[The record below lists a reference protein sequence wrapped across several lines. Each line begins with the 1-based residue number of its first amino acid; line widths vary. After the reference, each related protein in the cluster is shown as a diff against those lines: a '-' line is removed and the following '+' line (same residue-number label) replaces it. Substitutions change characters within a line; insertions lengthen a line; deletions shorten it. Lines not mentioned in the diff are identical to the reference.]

1 MKLALISDIHSNF
14 IALEAC
20 LAHMR
25 GERFDR
31 ICVLG
36 DMIAYGP
43 RPKECVEA
51 VRALQAQGAL
61 CLKGN
66 HDDNSVRQ
74 GTPGGVS
81 SEIGRYELLD
91 RAGMGEDNLRWV
103 DGLPAKVQEGE
114 LLFVHASPRDPLG
127 EYVDSEEK
135 CLAAL
140 AATDARWV
148 FCGHSHR
155 PMAFS
160 LPTAGKSTLQW
171 PEPKGKVQTYTL
183 DPGARHVINVGSVGE
198 SRDGDPRA
206 VYTVVDTESGRV
218 EFRRV
223 DYDIAPMIED
233 MKQQGFPEALWR
245 KRLR

>member
-1 MKLALISDIHSNF
+1 MKLALLSDLHSNF
-14 IALEAC
+14 IALDAC
-20 LAHMR
+20 LKHLQ

-51 VRALQAQGAL
+51 VRGLQAQGAL

-66 HDDNSVRQ
+66 HDENSVRQ
-74 GTPGGVS
+74 GVPGGVA

-103 DGLPAKVQEGE
+103 ADLPAKVQEGE

-127 EYVDSEEK
+127 EYVDTEEK

-140 AATDARWV
+140 AGTDARWV
-148 FCGHSHR
+148 FCGHTHR
-155 PMAFS
+155 PMVFS
-160 LPTAGKSTLQW
+160 LSAERTSKLEW
-171 PEPKGKVQTYTL
+171 PEPKGDLQAYTL
-183 DPGARHVINVGSVGE
+183 DPGARYVINVGSVGE

-206 VYTVVDTESGRV
+206 VYSVLDTQSGRL

-233 MKQQGFPEALWR
+233 MKRQGFPEALWR
-245 KRLR
+245 KRLK